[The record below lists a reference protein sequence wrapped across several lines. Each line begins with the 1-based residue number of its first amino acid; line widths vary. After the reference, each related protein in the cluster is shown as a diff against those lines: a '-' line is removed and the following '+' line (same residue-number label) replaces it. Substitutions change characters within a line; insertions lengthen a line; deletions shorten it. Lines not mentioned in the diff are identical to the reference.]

1 MSYDCVLI
9 DPITRE
15 PLKASFKHQITGGTY
30 AIGGTEELWLNVT
43 FNYSKF
49 LYRVLPK
56 GIPGLDGIKAIDSIP
71 ILEKGISQLSDDI
84 DDDYWKPTEGN
95 TKKALYG
102 LLALA
107 KIRPDGVWEILY

>member
-1 MSYDCVLI
+1 MSYDCILV

-15 PLKASFKHQITGGTY
+15 PLKASFKHQITGGTF
-30 AIGGTEELWLNVT
+30 AIGGTKELWFNVT

-49 LYRVLPK
+49 LYEVLPK
-56 GIPGLDGIKAIDSIP
+56 GIPGLNGLSGAESIP
-71 ILEKGISQLSDDI
+71 ILEKGIAALDDDI
-84 DDDYWKPTEGN
+84 DDDYWQPTEGN

-107 KIRPDGVWEILY
+107 KIRPDGIWEILY